1 LSQIEKPS
9 VQPPFNWTETLK
21 ALADETRLLII
32 QELLKHDVSV
42 TELSEILDIEIYNIS
57 RHLKI
62 LEASGLLE
70 GKKKGRKKIYSVT
83 ESIKSRFSD
92 KEQVLDLGCC
102 KFAFKNNFV
111 LHRKRSTDLPC
122 LK

>member
-1 LSQIEKPS
+1 MNQIEKSS

-57 RHLKI
+57 RHLKV
-62 LEASGLLE
+62 LEANGLLE

-83 ESIKSRFSD
+83 ESIKSRFSAQ
-92 KEQVLDLGCC
+92 EQVLDLGCC
-102 KFAFKNNFV
+102 KFAFKE
-111 LHRKRSTDLPC
+111 
-122 LK
+122 LKK